1 MRKLSVLLFMV
12 LLFMVLL
19 TTLSAGTVLAKTFGD
34 GVQLSQSTSVT
45 ELLENGDS
53 YVGKRVQVRGMIVDV
68 CESRGCW
75 VYVAGDKPFEKIRVK
90 VKDGEIVF
98 PLEARGVDAIVEGT
112 LEKFDLSREEVIE
125 RRRHHAEERGE
136 DFDPATVT
144 SGETFYQ
151 LRGLGAEIEGV

>member
-1 MRKLSVLLFMV
+1 MRKLSILIFMV
-12 LLFMVLL
+12 LF
-19 TTLSAGTVLAKTFGD
+19 TCLSAGTVMAKTFGD
-34 GVQLSQSTSVT
+34 GVQLSKATSVT
-45 ELLENGDS
+45 ELLENGDN

-75 VYVAGDKPFEKIRVK
+75 VYVAGDQPFEKIRVK

-98 PLEARGVDAIVEGT
+98 PLEARGVDAVVEGT
-112 LEKFDLSREEVIE
+112 LEKFDLSREEVIQ

-151 LRGLGAEIEGV
+151 IRGLGALIEGV

>member
-1 MRKLSVLLFMV
+1 MRKLSILIFMV
-12 LLFMVLL
+12 LF
-19 TTLSAGTVLAKTFGD
+19 TFLSAGTVMAKTFGD
-34 GVQLSQSTSVT
+34 GVQLSNATSVT

-98 PLEARGVDAIVEGT
+98 PLEARGIDAVVEGT
-112 LEKFDLSREEVIE
+112 LEKFDLSREEVIQ

-151 LRGLGAEIEGV
+151 IRGLGAQIEGV

>member
-1 MRKLSVLLFMV
+1 MRKSVVLLLMA
-12 LLFMVLL
+12 LLLYL
-19 TTLSAGTVLAKTFGD
+19 ATSPVLAKTFGD
-34 GVQLSQSTSVT
+34 GITLNKTTLVS
-45 ELLENGDS
+45 ELLENGDA
-53 YVGKRVQVRGMIVDV
+53 YVGKRVQVRGMIADV

-98 PLEARGVDAIVEGT
+98 PLEARGVEAVVEGT

-125 RRRHHAEERGE
+125 RKRHHAEERGE
-136 DFDPATVT
+136 DFDPASVT

-151 LRGLGAEIEGV
+151 IRGLGAEIEGV